1 MTTKEIPRS
10 IKGIRGG
17 KMITEATKE
26 KEHAMTDKHE
36 WKFTEALKDA
46 RRSMKGRPPAKDFR
60 ELAYWHSNAMIR
72 YKNLTSAQCRRI
84 VEIVDADLL
93 RSDDDK

>member
-1 MTTKEIPRS
+1 MSDSHQWT
-10 IKGIRGG
+10 
-17 KMITEATKE
+17 
-26 KEHAMTDKHE
+26 
-36 WKFTEALKDA
+36 FTEALKNW
-46 RRSMKGRPPAKDFR
+46 RLTMVGRQPAKDFG
-60 ELAYWHSNAMIR
+60 ELAYWHSNAMVR